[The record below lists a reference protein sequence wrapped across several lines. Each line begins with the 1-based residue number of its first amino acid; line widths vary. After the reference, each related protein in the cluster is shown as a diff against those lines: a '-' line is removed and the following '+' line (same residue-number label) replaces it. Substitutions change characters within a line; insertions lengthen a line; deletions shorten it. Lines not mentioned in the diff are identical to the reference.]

1 MTIRRAEPADA
12 LAVAGV
18 HVRSW
23 QVAYRGLIDD
33 QFLDHLRAEDRAAT
47 YSLGTVGPDAP
58 EMILAVE
65 GDEVLGFAV
74 LGPSRDEDTAG
85 LGEVYGLYVD
95 PPHWGSGVGRLL
107 MREARTRLRE
117 RGFTEAIL
125 WVLHGNKQAERFYRA
140 EGWQRDGAEREEQ
153 PYGVV
158 VTVRRFRRHL
168 CPRGRRRDA
177 RRE

>member
-1 MTIRRAEPADA
+1 MPAAVRVRPAEPDDA

-33 QFLDHLRAEDRAAT
+33 EFLDNLRAEDRAAT
-47 YSLGTVGPDAP
+47 YSFDAFGSNGP

-74 LGPSRDEDTAG
+74 LGPSRDEDAPG

-95 PPHWGSGVGRLL
+95 PPRWGSGVGRQL

-153 PYGVV
+153 PYGVL
-158 VTVRRFRRHL
+158 VTVRRFRRRL
-168 CPRGRRRDA
+168 
-177 RRE
+177 